1 MAGASDNDGRPPG
14 GESPDDLPDL
24 PEEWGVIVIPDDLS
38 ELADEVEAVRAEL
51 RTGPPLTRWQLFVR
65 RPAIRRTRR
74 FGSLLMRTPAL
85 IVSVAVLVTIASLF
99 ASAWPGPARQPATQ
113 RTSGTTESRV
123 GRLPAL
129 DLIGADGQSASILGS
144 LPAVLLLTDGCDC
157 ARLLD
162 DTVAAAAPGVTV
174 LVITTR
180 GLSASPSTTTSS
192 LSASPPVS
200 AGVLPTLPTAHAGGK
215 TVTFLQDRTDTL
227 RHQLDLSDPDGTAAA
242 ILVDK
247 TGEIVRIHPRT
258 ASIETIRPD
267 LARL

>member
-1 MAGASDNDGRPPG
+1 MAGASDNGGRPPG

-51 RTGPPLTRWQLFVR
+51 RTGPPLTGWRLFVR
-65 RPAIRRTRR
+65 RPAIRRIRR
-74 FGSLLMRTPAL
+74 FGTVLMRTPAL

-113 RTSGTTESRV
+113 RTSGTTQTQA

-129 DLIGADGQSASILGS
+129 DLIDSSGHSVSILNR
-144 LPAVLLLTDGCDC
+144 LPAVLVLTDGCDC
-157 ARLLD
+157 IALLEA
-162 DTVAAAAPGVTV
+162 TAAAAPTGVTV
-174 LVITTR
+174 LAITTK
-180 GLSASPSTTTSS
+180 GVSTSPVATSPSTPAVGTGIPPTTGT
-192 LSASPPVS
+192 P
-200 AGVLPTLPTAHAGGK
+200 GTTGK
-215 TVTFLQDRTDTL
+215 PVTFLQDQTDTL
-227 RHQLDLSDPDGTAAA
+227 RNHLDLSTPDDGTAAV
-242 ILVDK
+242 ILADK

-258 ASIETIRPD
+258 ASVETIRPD